1 MRHLFLFAIISIIAI
16 SSFARTNGK
25 REQVNPQNEKI
36 NQQKPQNKNGMKRLI
51 AYFSATGTT
60 AKVAEQIVQICGGDL
75 YEIKPSVKYTAADLD
90 WKDQNSRSSVEM
102 KNKASRPEIIKDLED
117 AQQYETIYI
126 GFPIWWYT
134 APTII
139 NTFMEAYDFSGKRV
153 YLFATSGGSSI
164 TKAVEDL
171 RQSYPS
177 VRIEEGKLLN
187 GTSEREIAEWIG
199 K

>member
-1 MRHLFLFAIISIIAI
+1 
-16 SSFARTNGK
+16 
-25 REQVNPQNEKI
+25 
-36 NQQKPQNKNGMKRLI
+36 MKRLI

-60 AKVAEQIVQICGGDL
+60 AKVAEQIAQICGGDL

-134 APTII
+134 CPTII
-139 NTFMEAYDFSGKRV
+139 NTFFESYNFNGKTV
-153 YLFATSGGSSI
+153 FLFATSGGSTI
-164 TKAVEDL
+164 DKAVKDL
-171 RQSYPS
+171 KASYPNINIKS
-177 VRIEEGKLLN
+177 GKLLN
-187 GTSEREIAEWIG
+187 YASENELKTFCG

>member
-1 MRHLFLFAIISIIAI
+1 M
-16 SSFARTNGK
+16 
-25 REQVNPQNEKI
+25 KI
-36 NQQKPQNKNGMKRLI
+36 LT
-51 AYFSATGTT
+51 AYFSATETT
-60 AKVAEQIVQICGGDL
+60 AKVAQQIAQISGGDL

-102 KNKASRPEIIKDLED
+102 QNKASRPEIIKDLED

-139 NTFMEAYDFSGKRV
+139 NTFMEAYDFSGKKV

-171 RQSYPS
+171 RGNYPS
-177 VRIEEGKLLN
+177 VKIEEGKLLN
-187 GTSEREIAEWIG
+187 GTSEREIAKWIG

>member
-1 MRHLFLFAIISIIAI
+1 M
-16 SSFARTNGK
+16 
-25 REQVNPQNEKI
+25 KI
-36 NQQKPQNKNGMKRLI
+36 LT
-51 AYFSATGTT
+51 AYFSATETT
-60 AKVAEQIVQICGGDL
+60 AKVAQQIAQISGGDL

-102 KNKASRPEIIKDLED
+102 QNKASRPEIIKDLED

-126 GFPIWWYT
+126 GFPIWWYI

-139 NTFMEAYDFSGKRV
+139 NTFMEAYDFSGKKV

-177 VRIEEGKLLN
+177 VKIEEGKLLN
-187 GTSEREIAEWIG
+187 GTSETEIAKWIG

>member
-1 MRHLFLFAIISIIAI
+1 M
-16 SSFARTNGK
+16 
-25 REQVNPQNEKI
+25 KI
-36 NQQKPQNKNGMKRLI
+36 LT
-51 AYFSATGTT
+51 AYFSATETT
-60 AKVAEQIVQICGGDL
+60 AKVAQQIAQISGGDL

-102 KNKASRPEIIKDLED
+102 QNKASRPEIIKDLED
-117 AQQYETIYI
+117 VQQYETIYI

-139 NTFMEAYDFSGKRV
+139 NTFMEAYDFSGKKV

-171 RQSYPS
+171 RGNYPS
-177 VRIEEGKLLN
+177 VKIEEGKLSN
-187 GTSEREIAEWIG
+187 GTSDREIAKWIG